1 MNTAPKHPV
10 AASRRPFVRWPLL
23 IVVLVA
29 VHAFLVGC
37 GGSSQPSGES
47 APATGSTPSTSA
59 EAPATETPAD
69 AAAPVADEAK
79 LGAQVYSA
87 RCALCHGAGGQGDG
101 PASAG
106 LNPKP
111 RNHTDKAYMS
121 TLTDEQILAVIR
133 NGKGTMPA
141 WGKVLSEAEL
151 NAVAKHVRALGQ

>member
-1 MNTAPKHPV
+1 MDTRSKHLVP
-10 AASRRPFVRWPLL
+10 ASRRPFVRWPLWIVLL
-23 IVVLVA
+23 IVV
-29 VHAFLVGC
+29 HAFMVGC

-47 APATGSTPSTSA
+47 APAASSEP
-59 EAPATETPAD
+59 APATETPSAGSTEAPSAD
-69 AAAPVADEAK
+69 DMTK

-87 RCALCHGAGGQGDG
+87 RCALCHGASGHGDG

-121 TLTDEQILAVIR
+121 TLTDEQLIAVIR

-151 NAVAKHVRALGQ
+151 VAVANHVRSLSK